1 MIVLCLDQE
10 VAASPYF
17 VIHHQEES
25 ISGTPTWVVSGI
37 LGDGWYEG
45 EVAVEIGDRQ
55 GVTFADE
62 WFDRAGLHAFF
73 DRVGREQICTAL
85 YQALAS
91 ADRSSSFVRGVETK
105 QSAPHFALEAGH
117 GLVSSGEPCWDAV
130 A

>member
-1 MIVLCLDQE
+1 MIVLCLEQE

-17 VIHHQEES
+17 DIHHQEES
-25 ISGTPTWVVSGI
+25 SSGASTWVVSGI

-45 EVAVEIGDRQ
+45 EVAVEIGDQQ

-62 WFDRAGLHAFF
+62 WFDRTGLHAFF
-73 DRVGREQICTAL
+73 DRVGRDQICNAL

-91 ADRSSSFVRGVETK
+91 ADRNSSFVSGAETK
-105 QSAPHFALEAGH
+105 RTVPHYAVKTGH
-117 GLVSSGEPCWDAV
+117 GLVGSGEPCWAEV

>member
-1 MIVLCLDQE
+1 MIVLCLEQE

-25 ISGTPTWVVSGI
+25 FAGSGTRIVSGT

-45 EVAVEIGDRQ
+45 EVAVEVGDRQ

-62 WFDRAGLHAFF
+62 WFDRNGLQAFF
-73 DRVGREQICTAL
+73 DRVGREQICAAL
-85 YQALAS
+85 FQALDS
-91 ADRSSSFVRGVETK
+91 TERNSSFVREAELERTV
-105 QSAPHFALEAGH
+105 PHYAVSGGH
-117 GLVSSGEPCWDAV
+117 GLIGAGEPRWAEV

>member
-1 MIVLCLDQE
+1 MIVLCLEQE

-17 VIHHQEES
+17 VIHHQELS
-25 ISGTPTWVVSGI
+25 SAGGPTWVVSGI

-45 EVAVEIGDRQ
+45 EVAVEIGARQ

-62 WFDRAGLHAFF
+62 WFDRPALHAFF
-73 DRVGREQICTAL
+73 DRVGRDQICSAL

-91 ADRSSSFVRGVETK
+91 ADRKGFFVSAAETTRTV
-105 QSAPHFALEAGH
+105 PHCAAGTGH
-117 GLVSSGEPCWDAV
+117 GLVGSGEPCWAAV

>member
-1 MIVLCLDQE
+1 MIVLCLEQE

-25 ISGTPTWVVSGI
+25 WSGAPTRVVSGI

-45 EVAVEIGDRQ
+45 EVAVEVGDRQ

-62 WFDRAGLHAFF
+62 WFDRAGLQAFF
-73 DRVGREQICTAL
+73 DRVGRDQVCAAL
-85 YQALAS
+85 YQALDS
-91 ADRSSSFVRGVETK
+91 PERKSPFGGETEPK
-105 QSAPHFALEAGH
+105 PTVPHYAANAGH
-117 GLVSSGEPCWDAV
+117 GLIASGEPCWRAV

>member
-1 MIVLCLDQE
+1 MIVLRLEQE

-25 ISGTPTWVVSGI
+25 VFGAPTRVVSGI

-45 EVAVEIGDRQ
+45 EVAVEIGERQ

-62 WFDRAGLHAFF
+62 WFDRAGLQEFF
-73 DRVGREQICTAL
+73 DRVGRDQICSAL

-91 ADRSSSFVRGVETK
+91 VDNKCSLVSDAKPEWMV
-105 QSAPHFALEAGH
+105 PHCAVNTGH
-117 GLVSSGEPCWDAV
+117 GLIGSGEPGWAAV

>member
-1 MIVLCLDQE
+1 MIVLCLEQE

-25 ISGTPTWVVSGI
+25 SSEAATWVVSGT

-45 EVAVEIGDRQ
+45 EVAVEIGAGQ
-55 GVTFADE
+55 GVIFADE
-62 WFDRAGLHAFF
+62 WFDPAGLRAFF
-73 DRVGREQICTAL
+73 DRVGRDQICRAL

-91 ADRSSSFVRGVETK
+91 ADRNDSFVSEAKTK
-105 QSAPHFALEAGH
+105 RTIPNYTVGTGH
-117 GLVSSGEPCWDAV
+117 GQIGSGEPCWAAV